1 MTNSSVLVASD
12 VNRSYQQGEE
22 ILPVLSGLNLTID
35 RGEKVAVVGGVWIW
49 QNNAFKSVG
58 GAR

>member
-35 RGEKVAVVGGVWIW
+35 RGEKVAVVGVTGSGKTTLIK
-49 QNNAFKSVG
+49 Q
-58 GAR
+58 